1 MLSPRLFVTLF
12 TLLFLNKQTEHGR
25 SIVSFSFFLFI
36 CCRAKCLSREQCVA
50 ALCSSCSL
58 QKYLGR
64 RRAALNEAGRP
75 LSVLMKRHTITRV
88 EFHTFHLSQHYLLF
102 MHNKFQ
108 YTWRGDYCEC
118 VRPAQLPVLT
128 WGSSSVPPGTT
139 PTICSPPVLCRIQ
152 HTRWLPWMFPT
163 FLQSMAGVCSCTRG
177 VLKEM

>member
-58 QKYLGR
+58 QKYLGSVT
-64 RRAALNEAGRP
+64 AALNAGGR
-75 LSVLMKRHTITRV
+75 SVSVVMKSPKIRRIELNTVHLYQQYSLLMHSKPH
-88 EFHTFHLSQHYLLF
+88 
-102 MHNKFQ
+102 

-118 VRPAQLPVLT
+118 VQPAQLPVLT
-128 WGSSSVPPGTT
+128 WSSSSVPPGTT
-139 PTICSPPVLCRIQ
+139 STLLYINYQLDALTIIYS
-152 HTRWLPWMFPT
+152 
-163 FLQSMAGVCSCTRG
+163 
-177 VLKEM
+177 